1 MIRLQL
7 SLGVSPH
14 PTYLV
19 TAADPTSTC
28 PECGAPLAAGRT
40 CVDYFHDLLALEAGV
55 LGAPG
60 AEPHFFAVAAYNL
73 QHPSSFTP
81 AALVG
86 LQRTVAD
93 VLLGR
98 ATLAD
103 ARQRARAAA
112 DGAMRVRR
120 RAGTKETAA
129 DQAMLRAW
137 PTVWGVTVRD
147 VLAGGADCYGERVST
162 WARAVAAALDAVVAS
177 PAKSAG

>member
-1 MIRLQL
+1 M
-7 SLGVSPH
+7 
-14 PTYLV
+14 
-19 TAADPTSTC
+19 TAADPTATC

-55 LGAPG
+55 VGAPG

-103 ARQRARAAA
+103 ARRRVRAAA

-120 RAGTKETAA
+120 QADTAVTPA
-129 DQAMLRAW
+129 EQAMLRAW
-137 PTVWGVTVRD
+137 PTAWGVTVRD
-147 VLAGGADCYGERVST
+147 VLTGGAHGYGERVSA
-162 WARAVAAALDAVVAS
+162 WARAVVAALDAVMAS